1 MAPRKQH
8 AYPTYSKNPM
18 IYNGTPIGSP
28 DVSAVR
34 GGAPG
39 GIPPYS
45 GIGPDLNDPNTYPA
59 SWDPHVAQMWA
70 NGVVPYQKPD
80 LIPTPGMRIGPL
92 RLSGSGLDAASLA
105 VLSALQ
111 NGPRPQGFGQSFA
124 AGLAGGLAQGRFNQ
138 AQGRAAANQS
148 AMEGAA
154 QDEKDRRAAA
164 REHATGLARFR
175 WDMMRD
181 AAKAK
186 EAAPVETQDEKL
198 KRLYAEHKAMAEG
211 TRAGNPAV
219 AGAGTDA
226 AYFWGTVAG
235 RGGVAPYGVVRNFKG
250 DDVKAFTAGAQDA
263 SGGAAGMVGNAANVS
278 GLKGALGQLQKT
290 KAGFDAMDVLLDKST
305 NLLKTQIEKVP
316 DTGTQFG
323 NDFAR
328 YWNAKMGGTGATNFY
343 AVLQPVQSEA
353 TRVIT
358 SGTLNGQPISDAAR
372 GELQALAGKN
382 FTKKQLIDALDLL
395 SQERGFR
402 KEGFVQSINSLKQQL
417 GLPADSTAA
426 PGTKT
431 LAESW
436 KEKH

>member
-1 MAPRKQH
+1 MTP
-8 AYPTYSKNPM
+8 YPFY
-18 IYNGTPIGSP
+18 
-28 DVSAVR
+28 
-34 GGAPG
+34 PG
-39 GIPPYS
+39 D
-45 GIGPDLNDPNTYPA
+45 GPDPTDPNTYPPQ
-59 SWDPHVAQMWA
+59 WDPAVAQQFA
-70 NGVVPYQKPD
+70 TQ
-80 LIPTPGMRIGPL
+80 LIPYHQPNLIPSPGMRIGPL

-124 AGLAGGLAQGRFNQ
+124 AGLAGGLAQGRYNQ
-138 AQGRAAANQS
+138 AQGRAAANQT

-211 TRAGNPAV
+211 TKAGNPAAEG
-219 AGAGTDA
+219 AGAQN

-235 RGGVAPYGVVRNFKG
+235 RGGTVPYGVLRNLKG
-250 DDVKAFTAGAQDA
+250 EDLATFTSGARDA

-305 NLLKTQIEKVP
+305 GLLKQQIDKVP

-343 AVLQPVQSEA
+343 AVLQPVQNEA
-353 TRVIT
+353 ARIIT
-358 SGTLNGQPISDAAR
+358 SGTLNGQVISDAAR
-372 GELQALAGKN
+372 GELQAVAGRN
-382 FTKKQLIDALDLL
+382 FTKKQLVDALDLL

-402 KEGFVQSINSLKQQL
+402 KEGFVSSINSLKTQL
-417 GLPADSTAA
+417 GLPADSTEARK
-426 PGTKT
+426 PRGSVSSKYQ
-431 LAESW
+431 
-436 KEKH
+436 